1 MEPYLNATS
10 IQTSVWSFWW
20 CWCAFALSLN
30 INQDTDNI
38 HEIPPYSM
46 HLGPL
51 ICTMDIT
58 IQYNQPTV
66 QFDPLTCSFCM
77 DFACF
82 YVEFA
87 FRHYAKKS
95 WKSKLKKKLTS
106 CKYVLLKLRENLVQ
120 ARPRVVVTSNFGIC
134 QVEISLNR
142 GWCSVQRGSASVQGP
157 ARGSGGV
164 SGRET

>member
-1 MEPYLNATS
+1 MHPKHNGLAYAPKWGHIYTLPRYKLQFGLFGGAG
-10 IQTSVWSFWW
+10 
-20 CWCAFALSLN
+20 ALWSLN

-58 IQYNQPTV
+58 IQHKQPTV
-66 QFDPLTCSFCM
+66 QFDPLTCSICV

-87 FRHYAKKS
+87 LRHYAKKS
-95 WKSKLKKKLTS
+95 
-106 CKYVLLKLRENLVQ
+106 
-120 ARPRVVVTSNFGIC
+120 
-134 QVEISLNR
+134 
-142 GWCSVQRGSASVQGP
+142 
-157 ARGSGGV
+157 
-164 SGRET
+164 

>member
-1 MEPYLNATS
+1 MHPKHNGLAYAPKWGHIYTLPRYKLQFGLFGGAG
-10 IQTSVWSFWW
+10 
-20 CWCAFALSLN
+20 ALWSLN

-58 IQYNQPTV
+58 IQYKQPTV
-66 QFDPLTCSFCM
+66 QFDPLTCSICV

-106 CKYVLLKLRENLVQ
+106 CKYFLLKLRENLVQ

-134 QVEISLNR
+134 QVEFSLNR
-142 GWCSVQRGSASVQGP
+142 GWKVQSVG
-157 ARGSGGV
+157 
-164 SGRET
+164 